1 MYEVAIL
8 TDFLRYALLN
18 TNETFSY
25 ETVFSHPDKVGFIK
39 EANKKGYRTYLYFV
53 STISPEIN
61 TERVKQRVAEG
72 GHEVP
77 ESKIRDRYYRSL
89 ENLLPAIKLSYR
101 TFIFDNSGKEL
112 KLLAEVNPKK
122 KMKIEAKQLPI
133 WFEEYVLSKL
143 DDKSLS

>member
-1 MYEVAIL
+1 M
-8 TDFLRYALLN
+8 
-18 TNETFSY
+18 
-25 ETVFSHPDKVGFIK
+25 
-39 EANKKGYRTYLYFV
+39 
-53 STISPEIN
+53 
-61 TERVKQRVAEG
+61 
-72 GHEVP
+72 P

-143 DDKSLS
+143 DDKPLS